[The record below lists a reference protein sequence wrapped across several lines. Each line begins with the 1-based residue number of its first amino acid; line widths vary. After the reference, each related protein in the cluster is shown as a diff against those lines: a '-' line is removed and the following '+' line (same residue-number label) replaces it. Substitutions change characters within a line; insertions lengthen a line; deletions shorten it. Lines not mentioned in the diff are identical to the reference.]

1 MLSEYTMQSTAT
13 VCRAEM
19 SLERRLNSLEE
30 RGWGE
35 SRLVDEA
42 QAEGLSLTG
51 PGRIQRVLRRL
62 PPLFEAG
69 TRPDPGD
76 ITEGFDTMHRYQRR
90 HHQQLPPRRPRAR
103 VLLCSSLAVGLL
115 TAAACSDSDGSGSAD
130 GSTDPA
136 ASEEQKEQTL
146 PTAPDGYRVDLDEP
160 SFDDPTTVD
169 NPLFPISDLHSAI
182 LVGNDEG
189 HPLRIE
195 TVLLPEP
202 KVIEVDGR
210 PVETLVSQFVGYLDG
225 RIHEVALDWYA
236 QDDEGNVWYFG
247 EDVFNYEDGVVAD
260 TDGTWIAGE
269 DGPPGMIMP
278 ADPQVG
284 QAYRPENI
292 PDFVFEEVV
301 IKNVDL
307 TVDGPRGPVHGA
319 VIGTEN
325 HLLEGHYE
333 DKTFAPGYG
342 EFRSG
347 VGANLEALAL
357 AVPTDA
363 QPGDVPAELDTIA
376 TGARD
381 VFAAAEAGD
390 WNRATASLEAMTS
403 AWAVHQAS
411 GRVPPLLDVRMGQAL
426 DALAGDPLR
435 PAVDARNPEGAR
447 AAALD
452 VQMAGLDLQ
461 LQYRPPAD
469 IDLGRFGVWASQLL
483 VDTASDEPDP
493 GHVAGDVTSLEW
505 IWDRIA
511 HTLDDTDV
519 ADIEAQ
525 LEDLRTAADDEDMT
539 AAAEAAPRLVDT
551 ITGLQPST

>member
-1 MLSEYTMQSTAT
+1 
-13 VCRAEM
+13 V
-19 SLERRLNSLEE
+19 
-30 RGWGE
+30 G
-35 SRLVDEA
+35 
-42 QAEGLSLTG
+42 
-51 PGRIQRVLRRL
+51 
-62 PPLFEAG
+62 
-69 TRPDPGD
+69 
-76 ITEGFDTMHRYQRR
+76 
-90 HHQQLPPRRPRAR
+90 
-103 VLLCSSLAVGLL
+103 SSLVAALL
-115 TAAACSDSDGSGSAD
+115 AASACSDSGGSDDSSSAD
-130 GSTDPA
+130 AGGTEPA
-136 ASEEQKEQTL
+136 AAEQANDQPQ
-146 PTAPDGYRVDLDEP
+146 PTAPDSERVDLDEP
-160 SFDDPTTVD
+160 SFEDPTTVD

-202 KVIEVDGR
+202 KVVEVDGQR
-210 PVETLVSQFVGYLDG
+210 VRTLVSQFVSYLDG

-236 QDDEGNVWYFG
+236 QDDERNVWYFG

-292 PDFVFEEVV
+292 PGFVFEEVV
-301 IKNVDL
+301 IKSIDL
-307 TVDGPRGPVHGA
+307 TVDGPRGPVAGA

-363 QPGDVPAELDTIA
+363 QPDGVPAELDTIA

-381 VFAAAEAGD
+381 IFAAAATGD
-390 WNRATASLEAMTS
+390 WNTAAASLDAMTS
-403 AWAVHQAS
+403 AWAAHQAT
-411 GRVPPLLDVRMGQAL
+411 GRIPPLLDVQMSQAL
-426 DALAGDPLR
+426 DALAGSPLM

-447 AAALD
+447 GAALD
-452 VQMAGLDLQ
+452 VQMAALDLQ

-469 IDLGRFGVWASQLL
+469 VDLGRFGVWANQLL
-483 VDTASDEPDP
+483 VDTTSEEPDP
-493 GHVAGDVTSLEW
+493 GHIAGDVTSLEW

-525 LEDLRTAADDEDMT
+525 LEDLRTAADDEDT
-539 AAAEAAPRLVDT
+539 AAAADGAPRLVDT
-551 ITGLQPST
+551 IAAVQPTPTT